1 MEKEIK
7 INGFTVTF
15 MTFDDDTGNSN
26 NCYVQKGRFS
36 HSLALLQDLG
46 EFQDG
51 EGNTLEI
58 SPATIDKIEAWALA
72 QGY

>member
-15 MTFDDDTGNSN
+15 MTFDDDTGNTN

-58 SPATIDKIEAWALA
+58 SPATINKIEAWALA

>member
-1 MEKEIK
+1 MEKETT

-15 MTFDDDTGNSN
+15 MDFGDSN
-26 NCYVQKGRFS
+26 NCYVQKGKFS

-46 EFQDG
+46 GFEDD
-51 EGNTLEI
+51 EGNTLDI